1 MKFVKAIKMIGVM
14 VPLTMIVSPFPAKA
28 GEPDAILMHTGKCQ
42 MLFAAKRDM
51 SEFCG
56 DNVLQ
61 SIYGDGR
68 VGFTVIVG
76 DKGSAITFSGIRKE
90 EDGSEN
96 VEEQS
101 LDAFILNL
109 NIDGVPPTQTVLEG
123 SCSYSN
129 PYKEPFAISCR
140 ATDEANEAY
149 QLRFKA
155 DENGPENVP
164 LTDKAKLLP
173 YGSRAGMNVTMTSA
187 SGIGTAKARI
197 GIVHTRQNAKAF
209 CLDYSHDISPQC
221 VNETLSEN
229 EFPKAITANCR
240 TGTFTAANGMAYQ
253 FRGRN
258 KKPSLD
264 VPEYR
269 ISELKSKK
277 LLPDIG
283 ASSYDVAVS
292 SLERLC
298 PNLL

>member
-1 MKFVKAIKMIGVM
+1 MRLPKIVVLMSTLMPFCVIGL
-14 VPLTMIVSPFPAKA
+14 PLTAKA
-28 GEPDAILMHTGKCQ
+28 GEPDALLMHTGKCQ
-42 MLFAAKRDM
+42 MLFVAKRDM

-56 DNVLQ
+56 ENLLQ
-61 SIYGDGR
+61 SMYGDGR
-68 VGFTVIVG
+68 VGFTIIVG

-90 EDGSEN
+90 GGSEN
-96 VEEQS
+96 VQEQS
-101 LDAFILNL
+101 VDTFILNL
-109 NIDGVPPTQTVLEG
+109 NIDGVPPTKTVLEG

-129 PYKEPFAISCR
+129 PYQEPFSILCR

-155 DENGPENVP
+155 DDSGSENIP
-164 LTDKAKLLP
+164 LTDRTKLLP
-173 YGSRAGMNVTMTSA
+173 YGSRAGMNVTITSA

-221 VNETLSEN
+221 VSETLAEN
-229 EFPKAITANCR
+229 KFPKAITANCR

-258 KKPSLD
+258 KKPSFD

-283 ASSYDVAVS
+283 ASSYGVAVS
-292 SLERLC
+292 SLEKLC

>member
-1 MKFVKAIKMIGVM
+1 M
-14 VPLTMIVSPFPAKA
+14 TNRAKA
-28 GEPDAILMHTGKCQ
+28 LVTTTLTALGLILTAHYANSAELDAGIVHDGECQ
-42 MLFAAKRDM
+42 MLIVKGNDLSDGCSDKILQM
-51 SEFCG
+51 VY
-56 DNVLQ
+56 DN
-61 SIYGDGR
+61 GR
-68 VGFTVIVG
+68 IGFTLPVG
-76 DKGSAITFSGIRKE
+76 DKGTVITFSGMLKPE
-90 EDGSEN
+90 YSNDDQLQT
-96 VEEQS
+96 V
-101 LDAFILNL
+101 DAIILNL
-109 NIDGVPPTQTVLEG
+109 NIDGVPPTTNEVSGE
-123 SCSYSN
+123 CKYSN
-129 PYKEPFAISCR
+129 PYHGQMGINCN
-140 ATDEANEAY
+140 ATSQNGSEY
-149 QLRFKA
+149 HLRFR
-155 DENGPENVP
+155 
-164 LTDKAKLLP
+164 TDGEPTTMPSYYEDALLP

-264 VPEYR
+264 VPGYR

-283 ASSYDVAVS
+283 ASSYGVAFS
-292 SLERLC
+292 SLEKLC